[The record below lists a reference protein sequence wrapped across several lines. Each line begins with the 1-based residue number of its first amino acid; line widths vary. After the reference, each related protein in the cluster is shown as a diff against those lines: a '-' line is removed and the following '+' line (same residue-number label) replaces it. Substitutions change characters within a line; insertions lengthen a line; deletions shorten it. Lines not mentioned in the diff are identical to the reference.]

1 MIAIGVTGHR
11 FLAELEKVTAGVDR
25 ALDRIE
31 EAFGQGPLAV
41 VSALAEGADRLVAR
55 RVLTRPGAKLI
66 VALPVPESDYVT
78 DFASSASREAFR
90 HLLSRAA
97 RVITLPPTP
106 TRDEAYTAA
115 GGYVLDHCDVLL
127 AVWDGREAQG
137 KGGTAQIVVEA
148 RRRGLPLA
156 WVHAGNR
163 RPGTHQPISLG
174 KEQGTVTFER
184 LPTADAPRGRY
195 NGP

>member
-1 MIAIGVTGHR
+1 MITIGVTGHR
-11 FLAELEKVTAGVDR
+11 FLAELDRVTAGVDR

-31 EAFGQGPLAV
+31 EAFDQAPLAV
-41 VSALAEGADRLVAR
+41 ISALAEGTDRLVAR
-55 RVLTRPGAKLI
+55 RVLARSGATLI
-66 VALPVPESDYVT
+66 VALPLPESDYVT

-90 HLLSRAA
+90 RLLSHAE

-106 TRDEAYTAA
+106 TRDEAYAAA
-115 GGYVLDHCDVLL
+115 GRYVLDHCDVLL
-127 AVWDGREAQG
+127 AVWDGRKAQG
-137 KGGTAQIVVEA
+137 KGGTAEIVVEA

-184 LPTADAPRGRY
+184 LRTDDAPRGRC